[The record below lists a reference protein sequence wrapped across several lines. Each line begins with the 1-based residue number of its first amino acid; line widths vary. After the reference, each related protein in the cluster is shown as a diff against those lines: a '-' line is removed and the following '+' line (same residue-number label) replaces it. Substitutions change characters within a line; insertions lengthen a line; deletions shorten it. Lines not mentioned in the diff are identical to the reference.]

1 MSEQKKKSTLRLNL
15 NSLCNGIKHLILH
28 NGWLKLIA
36 VLISICLWAGLIS
49 QDENIT
55 REKSFQNVKISV
67 TGVETL
73 KNNKFIVVSDL
84 DDLTASFVA
93 AVPQKQY
100 DKAKPSDYNVRLD
113 LTRINKTGEQEVELQ
128 STRTNLYGTV
138 TSITPR
144 TVTVDVEEYSTR
156 RIPVQVI
163 KQGAEPDP
171 WHYIQKGC
179 DPEMITVS
187 GPSSLVSEIYR
198 AKVLIDNE
206 DIEWAEGTTTVQTE
220 FELYNRAGDLID
232 RSLISTT
239 SASIDVDRV
248 TTWIQILPK
257 KSFTLA
263 DLIEVRGK
271 PKAGYEITDIKVE
284 PKEVWI
290 ADNST
295 VLEQIEN
302 LPLESRVVNVSNM
315 IGTGSFTLKIS
326 KPSDTCEMST
336 TAVTVTVEVSPVEP

>member
-1 MSEQKKKSTLRLNL
+1 MSEQKNKSGLRLNMNGL
-15 NSLCNGIKHLILH
+15 WSGIKHLVLH

-36 VLISICLWAGLIS
+36 VLISVCLWAGLIS

-55 REKSFQNVKISV
+55 RDKSFQNVKVSV

-84 DDLTASFVA
+84 DELTASFVA

-138 TSITPR
+138 TAITPK

-156 RIPVQVI
+156 RIPVQVN
-163 KQGAEPDP
+163 KQGDDP
-171 WHYIQKGC
+171 ENWHYIQKGC

-198 AKVLIDNE
+198 ARVLIHND
-206 DIEWAEGTTTVQTE
+206 DIEWNEGTTTVQSE

-248 TTWIQILPK
+248 TTWVQILPRK
-257 KSFTLA
+257 TFSLE

-271 PKAGYEITDIKVE
+271 PKAGYEITGIQVE
-284 PKEVWI
+284 PRNVWI

-295 VLEQIEN
+295 VLDQLDN
-302 LPLESRVVNVSNM
+302 LPLESRVVNVNNM
-315 IGTGSFTLKIS
+315 IGTGSFTLRIN
-326 KPSDTCEMST
+326 KPSETCEMST
-336 TAVTVTVEVSPVEP
+336 TAVTVTVEVSAVEP